1 MIFVPF
7 YTNCGFIDKNVI
19 ASPLNQNLVTKPN
32 IKIMNIVI
40 GGAGDVGFHLAKLLA
55 TEDQNITLI
64 DNDEVVLDYA
74 GTHLDVSTIRGEI
87 TSIETLMNARVE
99 SADLFIAVVTSEAAN
114 LLACILAKKSGAK
127 KTIARVSNPEYFHK
141 VQRKNFKDSGIDN
154 LFSPSLLAVQEIKRL
169 LRRVSATD
177 VFEFEDGKISIIG
190 FTADQDSNL
199 IGKSLRQMTDDAT
212 GHHVRVIVVL
222 RGGQTI
228 IPESDMII
236 EPEDHIYLSTDIKD
250 FDRVNNFVGKTLKK
264 IKKVMIIGSGPLA
277 RRTAKILEKEYSV
290 SLIMKDKDECKRCH
304 EVLNDALILQG
315 DPNNTDFLLEYGLS
329 SMDAFIALTPNSETN
344 ILSSLMAN
352 NLGDIKTIALVDN
365 SAYTHLS
372 QNIGV
377 DTIINKKLLAAN
389 NIFRFVRR
397 GRIEAIASFHG
408 VDAEVIEFVLEET
421 SNVIGKKIGDIGLP
435 KNSTVAGVIRDD
447 KGFIPSGDFILD
459 NDDKVI
465 IFVLP
470 SAVKA
475 VEHIFR

>member
-1 MIFVPF
+1 
-7 YTNCGFIDKNVI
+7 
-19 ASPLNQNLVTKPN
+19 
-32 IKIMNIVI
+32 MNIVI
-40 GGAGDVGFHLAKLLA
+40 GGAGDVGFHLAKLLT

-64 DNDEVVLDYA
+64 DNDESVLEYA
-74 GTHLDVSTIRGEI
+74 DTHLDVSAVKGEI
-87 TSIETLMNARVE
+87 TSIETLMNAKVE
-99 SADLFIAVVTSEAAN
+99 SADLFIAVATHESAN

-154 LFSPSLLAVQEIKRL
+154 LFSPSLLAVQEINRL

-199 IGKSLRQMTDDAT
+199 IGKSLRQLTDDAT
-212 GHHVRVIVVL
+212 GNHLRVIVVL
-222 RGGQTI
+222 RGGKTI
-228 IPESDMII
+228 IPNREMTI
-236 EPEDHIYLSTDIKD
+236 EPGDHIYLSTDIKD
-250 FDRVNNFVGKTLKK
+250 FDRVNQFVGKTLKR

-290 SLIMKDKDECKRCH
+290 SLVMKDKKECKKSH

-315 DPNNTDFLLEYGLS
+315 DANNTEFLLEYGLA

-344 ILSSLMAN
+344 ILSSLMAK

-365 SAYTHLS
+365 SAYTHIS

-389 NIFRFVRR
+389 NIFRFVRS
-397 GRIEAIASFHG
+397 GHIEAIASFHG
-408 VDAEVIEFVLEET
+408 VDAEVIEFIIHEKSKL
-421 SNVIGKKIGDIGLP
+421 IGKKIGEINLP

-447 KGFIPSGDFILD
+447 KGFIPTGEFILD
-459 NDDKVI
+459 NEDKVI

-470 SAVKA
+470 DAVKS
-475 VEHIFR
+475 VENIFR